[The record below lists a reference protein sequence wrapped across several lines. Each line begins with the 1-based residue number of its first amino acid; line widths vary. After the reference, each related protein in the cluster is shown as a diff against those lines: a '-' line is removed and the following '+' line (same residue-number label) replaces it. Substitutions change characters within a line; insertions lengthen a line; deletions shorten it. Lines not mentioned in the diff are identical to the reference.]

1 MMGRKKRHLPGF
13 MFPKIGNT
21 FPTAWEIPPVIVVAE
36 LVFIR
41 PRPPP
46 AEVSDLALADWLAIW
61 FQIIGTVFNLSPGV
75 IARVRLKEGDLMMV
89 KIIIRWSGLA
99 LITGA
104 LLMGAAMAMVS
115 LRPPGQ
121 LPTPLA
127 SMLLL
132 IASLLIMLGRS

>member
-1 MMGRKKRHLPGF
+1 
-13 MFPKIGNT
+13 
-21 FPTAWEIPPVIVVAE
+21 
-36 LVFIR
+36 
-41 PRPPP
+41 
-46 AEVSDLALADWLAIW
+46 
-61 FQIIGTVFNLSPGV
+61 
-75 IARVRLKEGDLMMV
+75 MMV

-132 IASLLIMLGRS
+132 IASLLIMLGWS